1 MKNELFKLAQLA
13 KEKIKKLP
21 KKTVIRVI
29 SHYDADGIT
38 SAAIICKSLYRE
50 GYKFHVTL
58 MKNPFK
64 KGLER
69 LKRENGKMA
78 IFCDM
83 GSGQIDRIAKL
94 DYESIII
101 CDHHQ
106 PMKDAEKDNRIIE
119 INAHLC
125 GINGSFEASGS
136 TITFAVA
143 INLDEKNFD
152 LLPLAMTGAVGDKQ
166 HLGGF
171 KGYNK
176 ELFELGLKNKL
187 IEVKREWFG
196 SRNKISEHLY
206 YSIEPYYKGLSGRK
220 DEIEKFLK
228 KLGINDNL
236 FDELDNKKKMILRSS
251 LVLQLIKNGCTLET
265 IDNILAPKYFSQSLD
280 RNLDD
285 FAELL
290 DACGKSGEKGLG
302 LLIALD
308 NKNLIEKAENI
319 RKKFKKRVLEGLIKL
334 EKSENIFEL
343 DALQYFFADDPSLGG
358 IIGGIAINYFLRND
372 KPILS
377 LTEMD
382 DELHISARG
391 NQLLVEKGLDLGLA
405 MREGAKM
412 AGGIGGGHNIAAG
425 ATIPKKE
432 KNLFL
437 QKVDEIVKEQLI

>member
-1 MKNELFKLAQLA
+1 
-13 KEKIKKLP
+13 
-21 KKTVIRVI
+21 
-29 SHYDADGIT
+29 
-38 SAAIICKSLYRE
+38 
-50 GYKFHVTL
+50 
-58 MKNPFK
+58 
-64 KGLER
+64 
-69 LKRENGKMA
+69 
-78 IFCDM
+78 
-83 GSGQIDRIAKL
+83 
-94 DYESIII
+94 
-101 CDHHQ
+101 
-106 PMKDAEKDNRIIE
+106 
-119 INAHLC
+119 
-125 GINGSFEASGS
+125 
-136 TITFAVA
+136 
-143 INLDEKNFD
+143 
-152 LLPLAMTGAVGDKQ
+152 
-166 HLGGF
+166 
-171 KGYNK
+171 
-176 ELFELGLKNKL
+176 
-187 IEVKREWFG
+187 
-196 SRNKISEHLY
+196 
-206 YSIEPYYKGLSGRK
+206 
-220 DEIEKFLK
+220 
-228 KLGINDNL
+228 
-236 FDELDNKKKMILRSS
+236 
-251 LVLQLIKNGCTLET
+251 
-265 IDNILAPKYFSQSLD
+265 LAPKYFSQSLD

-319 RKKFKKRVLEGLIKL
+319 RKKFKKRVLKGLIKL